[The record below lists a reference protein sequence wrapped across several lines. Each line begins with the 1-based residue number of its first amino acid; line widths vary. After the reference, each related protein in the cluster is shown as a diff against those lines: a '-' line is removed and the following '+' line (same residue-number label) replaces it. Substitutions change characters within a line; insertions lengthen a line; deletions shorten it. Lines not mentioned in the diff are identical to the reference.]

1 MYNLDVAPN
10 ASVVFK
16 LNTSSL
22 VVELHVMMHCS
33 LLSFTTNAMSTSCT
47 SNMPRNQASQTF
59 IYLYRPPWT
68 SSDKDTVLFKDSSVL
83 WNLALHVL
91 LCQLWQLDLCLFLGV
106 PDLGLLFPLLFQSGC
121 DSLVLPANLMGQTS
135 KEGKLGKASS
145 HKGQEKLLMKKHY
158 KSNY

>member
-59 IYLYRPPWT
+59 IYFIGNHEQAQTRTPYCLRTAVY
-68 SSDKDTVLFKDSSVL
+68 FEI
-83 WNLALHVL
+83 L
-91 LCQLWQLDLCLFLGV
+91 LSTF
-106 PDLGLLFPLLFQSGC
+106 FSASF
-121 DSLVLPANLMGQTS
+121 DSLISVFFLVYRILAFSFLFSSKVAVIAWYFQPTSWARRPRRAN
-135 KEGKLGKASS
+135 
-145 HKGQEKLLMKKHY
+145 
-158 KSNY
+158 

>member
-33 LLSFTTNAMSTSCT
+33 LLSFTTPCT

-59 IYLYRPPWT
+59 YKHLSIFIGNHEQAQTRTPYCLRTAVY
-68 SSDKDTVLFKDSSVL
+68 FEI
-83 WNLALHVL
+83 L
-91 LCQLWQLDLCLFLGV
+91 LSTF
-106 PDLGLLFPLLFQSGC
+106 FSASF
-121 DSLVLPANLMGQTS
+121 DSLISVFFLVYRILAFSFLFSSKVAVIAWYFQPTSWARRPRRAN
-135 KEGKLGKASS
+135 
-145 HKGQEKLLMKKHY
+145 
-158 KSNY
+158 